1 MLEKLKQ
8 MMQAFLAGVGDGSAL
23 AEVELSSSYV
33 SMGDDATVLQMSWTA
48 EFMQERREQQADIP
62 PARDGEVH

>member
-23 AEVELSSSYV
+23 EEIKLSSSYV
-33 SMGDDATVLQMSWTA
+33 GIGDDATALQMSLTA